1 MYGQSQ
7 ALQQQGAGM
16 YADLMNSDIA
26 RRYQGANALMNQ
38 TTSAQQQ
45 QLNAAQMMQNFGN
58 TQNQNALQALQQLP
72 AMYQYG
78 LQPAQ
83 TLMGVGGAYE
93 NLGQQL
99 IDADRSRWDF
109 NQQSNMNMLGWAANI
124 MNGLPV
130 ATNTTATQTSPIAK
144 TNRAMGA
151 MGGALAGAQM
161 GSAIPGIGTGIGA
174 GVGALMGLFG
184 GG

>member
-1 MYGQSQ
+1 
-7 ALQQQGAGM
+7 M

-26 RRYQGANALMNQ
+26 RRYQGANALMDQ
-38 TTSAQQQ
+38 TTGAQQQ

-130 ATNTTATQTSPIAK
+130 ATNTTATQTSPVAK
-144 TNRAMGA
+144 ANRAMGA
-151 MGGALAGAQM
+151 MGGAVSGA
-161 GSAIPGIGTGIGA
+161 SIGTSLGGPGMGTAIGGGI
-174 GVGALMGLFG
+174 GALMGLFG

>member
-1 MYGQSQ
+1 
-7 ALQQQGAGM
+7 
-16 YADLMNSDIA
+16 
-26 RRYQGANALMNQ
+26 
-38 TTSAQQQ
+38 
-45 QLNAAQMMQNFGN
+45 
-58 TQNQNALQALQQLP
+58 
-72 AMYQYG
+72 
-78 LQPAQ
+78 
-83 TLMGVGGAYE
+83 MGVGGAYE

-130 ATNTTATQTSPIAK
+130 GTNTTATQTSPVAR

-151 MGGALAGAQM
+151 MGGALAGAQI

-174 GVGALMGLFG
+174 GVGALMSLFG